1 MVETLLEV
9 RQLSKT
15 FRYRTGWFHR
25 QTVEA
30 VKPLSFTLRE
40 RQTLAIIGENGSG
53 KSTLAKMLAG
63 MVEPTSGELLID
75 DHPLTFGDYS
85 YRSQK
90 IRMIFQDPSTSLN
103 PRQRISQI
111 LDFPLRLNTD
121 LDAEARQKQII
132 DTLRMVGLLP
142 DHVSY
147 YPHML
152 APGQKQRLGLARAL
166 ILRPKVII
174 CDEALASLDMS
185 MRSQLI
191 NLMLELQEKQ
201 GISYIYVTQHLGMMK
216 HISDQVLVMHNGE
229 VVERGSTGRCAGLAA
244 ARPDPAPD
252 RRPLRGSP
260 HRRRLA
266 QRREIAG
273 RQRQG
278 RPSRRP
284 CHSGGREKT
293 LRRQRP
299 AVKAAQRVVKNPGA
313 KPAYYP

>member
-15 FRYRTGWFHR
+15 FRYRTGCFHR

-166 ILRPKVII
+166 ILRPKVIV

-229 VVERGSTGRCAGLAA
+229 VVERGSTADVLAS
-244 ARPDPAPD
+244 
-252 RRPLRGSP
+252 PL
-260 HRRRLA
+260 HDLTRRL
-266 QRREIAG
+266 IAG
-273 RQRQG
+273 HFGEALTADAWRKDG
-278 RPSRRP
+278 
-284 CHSGGREKT
+284 K
-293 LRRQRP
+293 
-299 AVKAAQRVVKNPGA
+299 
-313 KPAYYP
+313 

>member
-90 IRMIFQDPSTSLN
+90 M
-103 PRQRISQI
+103 
-111 LDFPLRLNTD
+111 
-121 LDAEARQKQII
+121 
-132 DTLRMVGLLP
+132 
-142 DHVSY
+142 
-147 YPHML
+147 
-152 APGQKQRLGLARAL
+152 
-166 ILRPKVII
+166 
-174 CDEALASLDMS
+174 
-185 MRSQLI
+185 
-191 NLMLELQEKQ
+191 MLELQEKQ

-229 VVERGSTGRCAGLAA
+229 VVERGSTADVLAS
-244 ARPDPAPD
+244 
-252 RRPLRGSP
+252 PL
-260 HRRRLA
+260 HDLTRRL
-266 QRREIAG
+266 IAG
-273 RQRQG
+273 HFGEALTADAWRKDG
-278 RPSRRP
+278 
-284 CHSGGREKT
+284 K
-293 LRRQRP
+293 
-299 AVKAAQRVVKNPGA
+299 
-313 KPAYYP
+313 